1 MIRFVFTSLW
11 KINSEAHQN
20 CLNEISFSCSQIISV
35 FRLFRFLFFTYKWIL
50 ASSDPIIR
58 ILFIEE
64 LLQLRRE
71 LFWEQ
76 LQQSYLY
83 CLKTDKSCRS
93 RKPTVGGMK
102 TLKTTKY
109 FSIKENK
116 ENLRSNHLRHFH
128 QLAFMSWR
136 NYSSRNLRIHHTSC
150 FSMFLEKTF
159 VGLFLSK
166 S

>member
-76 LQQSYLY
+76 LLQSYLY
-83 CLKTDKSCRS
+83 CLKTDKSFSS

-109 FSIKENK
+109 FFNK
-116 ENLRSNHLRHFH
+116 RKQRKLEKQSLETL
-128 QLAFMSWR
+128 
-136 NYSSRNLRIHHTSC
+136 SSTCIYVVLNLRIYHTSC